1 MRGRASMERSTRSR
15 GRAGRS
21 GSSGPP
27 PHDQD
32 GHPLAPADAWG
43 HDHLWWLDRMLRT
56 NRPLTERMTLVWHD
70 WFATSNEGVGSQR
83 LMIHQNEMLRKN
95 ALGSFRDL
103 VVRVTR
109 DPAMLLWL
117 SGAQNRED
125 SPNENY
131 ARELMEL
138 FTLGAD
144 RGYTED
150 DVREHARALTGFRN
164 DWDDGV
170 GPNNFR
176 FDTEYHDGGVKR
188 IFGKK
193 GRFEWRDS
201 CEMCLAH
208 PSHPSFFVEKL
219 WSYFIPVPPGRK
231 TRRALQS
238 LYVRGRYEVRPVV
251 EAILRHPSFY
261 EGPRMVKPPVVY
273 LAGLLRGSGRWLDT
287 ESWTWLS
294 DMMRQRLFVP
304 PNVAGWEDDRWLDTG
319 TWRARWLTASQV
331 AARTRGGPGQALRR
345 DGAARRPP
353 STRRSRS
360 GAGRRCPRPP
370 AGGCSRSRSVS
381 TPQPTSRTS
390 DAATS
395 RPARTPSACWWPPP
409 PTCRRADGAQ
419 LLRRLLSRTR
429 GPEVAAP
436 RRRRGLDRRQFL
448 LRSAGP
454 GADGLRRDPAADR
467 GASGGRG
474 RGCAARSRARVC
486 LHGRRHRL
494 ALGARPR
501 RRPQLPEAAPEARA
515 RRLRGHPVRRG
526 RAPALASLG
535 GRFRDAARRGQGH
548 GHAGRRL
555 RAPGPVALQLAPF
568 LRGGRAAAAPDDGL
582 DGPLPRPRR
591 NDGQPAPGPDPER
604 RPRSR
609 RWRPPACPC
618 RRSRAR
624 ATTTSGP
631 PVCGEQ

>member
-1 MRGRASMERSTRSR
+1 
-15 GRAGRS
+15 
-21 GSSGPP
+21 
-27 PHDQD
+27 
-32 GHPLAPADAWG
+32 
-43 HDHLWWLDRMLRT
+43 MLRT

-150 DVREHARALTGFRN
+150 DVREQARALTGFRN

-176 FDTEYHDGGVKR
+176 FDSEYHDGGMKR

-219 WSYFIPVPPGRK
+219 WSYFIPAPPGRK

-251 EAILRHPSFY
+251 EAILRHPAFY

-319 TWRARWLTASQV
+319 TWRARWLTASHVLRDREEDPGKPYDETEQPATAV
-331 AARTRGGPGQALRR
+331 DRALAFWGQPTMSATTRAPPAVVRRASRCGRRQALQAARLLRLPPE
-345 DGAARRPP
+345 RP
-353 STRRSRS
+353 
-360 GAGRRCPRPP
+360 PP
-370 AGGCSRSRSVS
+370 AGGHL
-381 TPQPTSRTS
+381 P
-390 DAATS
+390 
-395 RPARTPSACWWPPP
+395 RPADELMAHHCCDDFS
-409 PTCRRADGAQ
+409 RAQALKRAAAAAGDA
-419 LLRRLLSRTR
+419 
-429 GPEVAAP
+429 VAP
-436 RRRRGLDRRQFL
+436 REPGAPAPAGRGLDRRQFL
-448 LRSAGP
+448 MRSAGLALTVY
-454 GADGLRRDPAADR
+454 GATRLPLAAFEEGVAAAAGPDRVLVSVFMAGGIDSLSVLAPVGDPNYRKLRPK
-467 GASGGRG
+467 
-474 RGCAARSRARVC
+474 
-486 LHGRRHRL
+486 L
-494 ALGARPR
+494 ALGG
-501 RRPQLPEAAPEARA
+501 LG
-515 RRLRGHPVRRG
+515 GHAVRRG
-526 RAPALASLG
+526 RAPALASVR
-535 GRFRDAARRGQGH
+535 GRPRDAARRGQGD

-555 RAPGPVALQLAPF
+555 RAPGPVALQLPSLLGGGSAP
-568 LRGGRAAAAPDDGL
+568 APAHDRL

-604 RPRSR
+604 RPRPR
-609 RWRPPACPC
+609 AGDHARAGG

-631 PVCGEQ
+631 PASGER